1 LLPGLDGNGG
11 RLVIDAICYVA
22 DDGIERRNLPA
33 GHGIHWKTLHAIFA
47 RWGRDGFTIALHD
60 DLREEVR
67 GAEGRERERS
77 AAAIDSQSVR
87 VAETVSADSRGR
99 EPTPPLPPPLHI
111 RLHPWTVRLAPGPR

>member
-1 LLPGLDGNGG
+1 MLAVLLVLVATPRIYRTRSGGRLLPGLDGNGG

-67 GAEGRERERS
+67 GGRR
-77 AAAIDSQSVR
+77 A
-87 VAETVSADSRGR
+87 
-99 EPTPPLPPPLHI
+99 
-111 RLHPWTVRLAPGPR
+111 